1 MKAGDIIVSKGLFS
15 WPSLG
20 IRVLTLSRWTH
31 VGILIDENTVLE
43 ANVKNAYGEA
53 EPQASGVYFTDVKKF
68 RSSAKRSVVFE
79 RNSSLSG
86 AEKAKLLEYGRSLQ
100 GVPYNPVRASSSNI
114 IPMLRN
120 LYFSSYYSFFVLP
133 FILYG
138 IFEATKV
145 SADCNGLV
153 QCSSALG
160 SKVGYYFLIATV
172 LAFLTH
178 LGWRLMRRSLYQRGP
193 NNWFRALLRR
203 LGLPDVV
210 MNAYDEIFCSQLV
223 ADADGKVGGSIKLKL
238 KRTDEAR
245 PKDIYEICSKNKAE
259 WTKVKL

>member
-1 MKAGDIIVSKGLFS
+1 MPLADS
-15 WPSLG
+15 
-20 IRVLTLSRWTH
+20 
-31 VGILIDENTVLE
+31 
-43 ANVKNAYGEA
+43 
-53 EPQASGVYFTDVKKF
+53 
-68 RSSAKRSVVFE
+68 
-79 RNSSLSG
+79 
-86 AEKAKLLEYGRSLQ
+86 EKAKLLEYGRSLQ
-100 GVPYNPVRASSSNI
+100 GIPYNPVRASSSNI

-120 LYFSSYYSFFVLP
+120 LYFSSYYLFFVLP

-138 IFEATKV
+138 IFEAAKV
-145 SADCNGLV
+145 SDDCNGLV

-172 LAFLTH
+172 LAFLIH

-193 NNWFRALLRR
+193 NNWFRSLLRG

-223 ADADGKVGGSIKLKL
+223 ADADGEIGGSIKLKL

-245 PKDIYEICSKNKAE
+245 PKDIYEICSKNKSE
-259 WTKVKL
+259 WLRIKLKAQN